1 MNEKL
6 EMTFNN
12 SAGTSTKISVDNPR
26 ADLTVAEVQTAM
38 NAIVAA
44 NIFNSAGGD
53 LVSYKSARIVST
65 TVTELF

>member
-26 ADLTVAEVQTAM
+26 ADLTDVEVQAAM
-38 NAIVAA
+38 TAIVNA

-53 LVSYKSARIVST
+53 LLSYKSARIVST